1 MFKAELDSKTI
12 HLKVPAVKMVN
23 LENVKYQHLELCTV
37 SPYKMVVM
45 SPLSCEVIPR
55 RF

>member
-1 MFKAELDSKTI
+1 MFKTELDFQTI
-12 HLKVPAVKMVN
+12 HLKVPAAKMVN
-23 LENVKYQHLELCTV
+23 LENVKYQHVKLCTV

-45 SPLSCEVIPR
+45 SPLSREVTPR